1 MNNDP
6 DYTLIKSTLK
16 KNGLVWPQ
24 ATLASIDKLQE
35 RYRIHSFPTTL
46 LIGPDAKIISL
57 GQTKKKQPGLRGR
70 ALLTTLDELL
80 PP

>member
-6 DYTLIKSTLK
+6 DYSQIKSVLR
-16 KNGLVWPQ
+16 KNGLLWTQ
-24 ATLASIDKLQE
+24 ATNESIDKLQN

-46 LIGPDAKIISL
+46 LIDPDAKIISL
-57 GQTKKKQPGLRGR
+57 GQTKKKQPGLRGQE
-70 ALLTTLDELL
+70 LLKALDELL

>member
-6 DYTLIKSTLK
+6 DYAEVKPWLR

-24 ATLASIDKLQE
+24 ATNASIDQLQN

-46 LIGPDAKIISL
+46 LIDPEAKIISL
-57 GQTKKKQPGLRGR
+57 GQTKKKQPALRGQ
-70 ALLTTLDELL
+70 ALLKSLDELL